1 MLSSVPQPLDTW
13 GLGNRLL
20 ASLLVKG
27 ADALLRHHLLRH
39 DLFVF
44 VCHLGSL
51 FVVLV
56 QDPL

>member
-1 MLSSVPQPLDTW
+1 MKG
-13 GLGNRLL
+13 GLGCLSLRRSERLL

-27 ADALLRHHLLRH
+27 ADALLPHHLLRH
-39 DLFVF
+39 ELFVF
-44 VCHLGSL
+44 VGHLGSL